1 MTKKIIDQTSA
12 KLVSESSSVKFQ
24 DFNPN
29 LRVDGSL
36 HLVEYLYQLSDYYQ
50 DYDEDDSKDQEF
62 FEGVKECL
70 LKFEK
75 LLDQGQN

>member
-1 MTKKIIDQTSA
+1 MTIFL
-12 KLVSESSSVKFQ
+12 KLESELNSGKLQ

-29 LRVDGSL
+29 LRVDRSL